1 MRIST
6 INLIYADTEAG
17 QTLTSFSYFTCK
29 SWDSNIQ
36 CSLACSSLESF
47 SWVIEIYARENKLY
61 LTCAYTHLCRSL
73 SQFLENKSIRSIFT
87 SAGWDVVSPIRQP
100 SLAVLASTR
109 LYSWVERG
117 TEALREWK
125 LLPNKEI
132 FNRVKSFPGLLWFC
146 FTSLFTFTPLSLNQS
161 DAKLK
166 PNTTC
171 SPAFSRALGCL
182 VGF

>member
-1 MRIST
+1 MQIQRRDKPWLLFHISLVKVE
-6 INLIYADTEAG
+6 I
-17 QTLTSFSYFTCK
+17 LTSNVPWLVQAWKAFRESLK
-29 SWDSNIQ
+29 SM
-36 CSLACSSLESF
+36 
-47 SWVIEIYARENKLY
+47 REKKKLY

-100 SLAVLASTR
+100 SLAVLAGTR